1 MELEPVALLT
11 GIQTGVPPPGGL
23 RLEGLVSVG
32 RAKRQGQEDA
42 GKEDH
47 IYNGEPGDR
56 AAAKEGGR
64 AIPRISKPT
73 K

>member
-11 GIQTGVPPPGGL
+11 GIQTGVSPPGGL
-23 RLEGLVSVG
+23 WLEGLVSVG
-32 RAKRQGQEDA
+32 RAKRREQEDA
-42 GKEDH
+42 GEEDH

-56 AAAKEGGR
+56 TTAKEGRR
-64 AIPRISKPT
+64 AIPRIDMPT